1 MEIIYGVRQGSI
13 LVSPLF
19 NIFLD
24 DFFCILN
31 DRYNANYANYD
42 TPYIIADNIDYLIK
56 SLEETST
63 ALFQWFD
70 DNILKN
76 NSDKCYPQLSSNED
90 MAIHVSE
97 YEIENSKCEKLL
109 GAEPGF
115 CFLLISVSTA
125 TIIYAKH
132 GN

>member
-1 MEIIYGVRQGSI
+1 MI
-13 LVSPLF
+13 
-19 NIFLD
+19 
-24 DFFCILN
+24 N
-31 DRYNANYANYD
+31 DRDNANYANYD

>member
-1 MEIIYGVRQGSI
+1 M
-13 LVSPLF
+13 
-19 NIFLD
+19 
-24 DFFCILN
+24 
-31 DRYNANYANYD
+31 
-42 TPYIIADNIDYLIK
+42 
-56 SLEETST
+56 EETST

-76 NSDKCYPQLSSNED
+76 NSDKCYSQLSSNED
-90 MAIHVSE
+90 MPIHVSE
-97 YEIENSKCEKLL
+97 YENENSKCEKLH

-115 CFLLISVSTA
+115 FFLLISVSTA